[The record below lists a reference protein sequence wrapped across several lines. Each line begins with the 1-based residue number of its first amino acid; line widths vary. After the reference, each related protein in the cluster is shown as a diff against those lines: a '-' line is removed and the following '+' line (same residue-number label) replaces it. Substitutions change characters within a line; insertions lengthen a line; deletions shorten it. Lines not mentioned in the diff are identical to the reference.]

1 MIIGLIPNL
10 DKNNAFAVVNQVID
24 ELHRLKQSIL
34 VPVFYKEALNRSEP
48 DYREYDSVIRDC
60 DILIVLGGDGTI
72 LHAAKAAA
80 LQNKPI
86 LGINIGRFGYM
97 AGLEAN
103 ELSLLENLLSGDYLT
118 EKRML
123 LQITYQGQ
131 VYHALND
138 AVISRGSLSRI
149 VDIALNFNDTPVIQ
163 YRADGVIIATPTG
176 STAYS
181 LSAGGPVVDPQIE
194 CILCTPVC
202 PHSTFSRSLIFDKGG
217 QLTINTKASKDN
229 KVVLTIDGE
238 KAIQLQDDDSVLIC
252 KSDICADFINLNKLP
267 FCEILNKKLIQ
278 GIV

>member
-1 MIIGLIPNL
+1 MTIGLIPNL

-24 ELHRLKQSIL
+24 ELHRLAQQIL
-34 VPVFYKEALNRSEP
+34 VPVSYREALGRTEP
-48 DYREYDSVIRDC
+48 LYVVYDAVITDC

-72 LHAAKAAA
+72 LHGAKAAA
-80 LQNKPI
+80 LQRKPI

-123 LQITYQGQ
+123 LEITYQEQ

-202 PHSTFSRSLIFDKGG
+202 PHSTFSRSLIFDKSGK
-217 QLTINTKASKDN
+217 LTINTKASKDN

-238 KAIQLQDDDSVLIC
+238 KAIKLQDDDSVLIC
-252 KSDICADFINLNKLP
+252 KSDIYADFINLNKQP

-278 GIV
+278 GI